1 MSYVHVSPLRA
12 PPVNLEVR
20 HLKLVLAIAEGG
32 SVTRASHLLHV
43 TQSALSHQLR
53 DAEERLATSL
63 FHRRNRKM
71 VLTPAGERLLRSARA
86 IRSELEGA
94 EEEIRST
101 AAGHQDVLR
110 ISTQCYTVYH
120 WLPSRMRL
128 FQKKHPRVEIEVV
141 VDSTPHPFPAL
152 LEGKLDVVIVSAP
165 IRDRRI
171 LYTPLFEDEIVGIL
185 PPGHRLAGRPYLL
198 PPDFSG
204 ENLIIYPPKEES
216 TLLNTVLAR
225 AGITPRVVHQCM
237 LTEAIIELVK
247 AGLGIGAL
255 ARWAV
260 APQLASGALC
270 AVRLTRGGYHRQWSA
285 ARLRTPAAPPYLLD
299 FIQLLAE
306 CPISQPLIRSTR
318 KARIAAGH
326 AGRASRKPPYE
337 PATAC

>member
-1 MSYVHVSPLRA
+1 M
-12 PPVNLEVR
+12 NLELR
-20 HLKLVLAIAEGG
+20 HLKLVLAIAEAGG
-32 SVTRASHLLHV
+32 VTRAGHLLHL

-53 DAEERLATSL
+53 DAEERLGTPL
-63 FHRRNRKM
+63 FQRRNRKM
-71 VLTPAGERLLRSARA
+71 ALTPAGERLLRSARA
-86 IRSELEGA
+86 IRNELEGA
-94 EEEIRST
+94 EDEIRRT
-101 AAGHQDVLR
+101 AAGQEGVLR

-128 FQKKHPRVEIEVV
+128 FQQEYPRVEIEVV
-141 VDSTPHPFPAL
+141 VDSTPHPFTAL
-152 LEGKLDVVIVSAP
+152 LEGKLDVAIISAP

-185 PPGHRLAGRPYLL
+185 PPGHRLAVRPYLL
-198 PPDFSG
+198 PQDYSG

-225 AGITPRVVHQCM
+225 AGITPRAVRQCM

-270 AVRLTRGGYHRQWSA
+270 AVPLIRGGYHRQWSA
-285 ARLRTPAAPPYLLD
+285 ARLRTPGAPPYLSD

-306 CPISQPLIRSTR
+306 YPISRPLARATR
-318 KARIAAGH
+318 QARIAAGH
-326 AGRASRKPPYE
+326 AGRAARKPSPGIPE
-337 PATAC
+337 HFAVEWKAPRHTG